1 MAISQKLLLNFSRS
15 YHPGLY
21 KRPSDTLVLSSEQA
35 PTAFLCHSHHDV
47 ELVKGLLVYFE
58 KMSVKLYIDWL
69 DEEMPES
76 PNRITAE
83 KIQRKIKDAKLFFF
97 LATEK
102 SRASRWCPWEIG
114 YADGNKKSIYIIP
127 TENGEKTFGNEYL
140 QLYNH
145 LAVSNTTGYYNP
157 RILAGFDTNG
167 NWIGY
172 F

>member
-1 MAISQKLLLNFSRS
+1 MAISQELLRNFSQNYRQ
-15 YHPGLY
+15 GLY
-21 KRPSDTLVLSSEQA
+21 KRSSDALALSSEQT

-58 KMSVKLYIDWL
+58 QMNIKLYVDWL
-69 DEEMPES
+69 DEEMPET

-83 KIQRKIKDAKLFFF
+83 KIQKKIKGAELFFF
-97 LATEK
+97 LATEN
-102 SRASRWCPWEIG
+102 SRASRWCPWEMG
-114 YADGNKKSIYIIP
+114 YADGSKKSIYIIP

-145 LAVSNTTGYYNP
+145 LTISMTTGYYTP
-157 RILAGFDTNG
+157 WKLAKIDTNG